1 MQCMLVDSMVGERDD
16 VQALLDEN
24 AALRRRLVELESREV
39 TADAEFL
46 QSLLSALPAFVI
58 RAGPD
63 LDIRFLNRY
72 AAGFSPDDAVGRSV
86 LDFLDPEQR
95 AQDMQRVQEVL
106 ASGLPQRYQ
115 VRGMGDHG
123 KLVDYETIVAPVAET
138 DGRRGLVFVAFDVTE
153 RAERQRALAQSQARL
168 ELAVEA
174 TGIGLWSWDS
184 ATGKVE
190 WSERMHEI
198 MGRSEPLDPTAY
210 VQVAVHPEDR
220 PNVQAAML
228 AMQAGERSRWIS
240 HRIVRADGEVR
251 WIIPCVSLTRDAEG
265 HGVRIIGGN
274 LDVTQIHALEER
286 VGQAERMESL
296 GTLTAGVAHNFN
308 NLLAVIRASLD
319 LIAAQVTDEARA
331 AHADALHATDRA
343 AEVVRQLMTFAGKRR
358 AARPEQRSLAE
369 LAGAAVRLCRRSFGV
384 AVPIDFETS
393 PQVPLVSCEPGE
405 LEQVLV
411 NLLVN
416 ARDAV
421 IEERPPEPKIGVAVD
436 IVEQVPEALLAARGA
451 TRGRFAR
458 VVVTDNGAGMQENV
472 QKRVFDPFFSTKGP
486 GRGTG
491 LGLAMSWAVVRSLG
505 GTIACDSAPQRG
517 TRFSVYLPLVD
528 QPHEPAKPVP
538 NTQVGAKPLCV
549 LLVDDDEFV
558 RRVIVRVLQHACHVT
573 IEAATAAEALQQ
585 ASRHPEVEVVLLDQS
600 LPDARGI
607 QIVPALRE
615 CLPEAKI
622 YLFTGDDVPD
632 EELRLVEGLLSKPLS
647 AERLLATLAALRKA
661 SDPAR

>member
-1 MQCMLVDSMVGERDD
+1 MLDPSMVGERDD
-16 VQALLDEN
+16 VQALLDDN
-24 AALRRRLVELESREV
+24 AALRRRLAELESRAV
-39 TADAEFL
+39 AADAEFL

-58 RAGPD
+58 RVGPE

-72 AAGFSPDDAVGRSV
+72 AAGFAPEDAVGRTV
-86 LDFLDPEQR
+86 FEFLDPAQRGQDEQR
-95 AQDMQRVQEVL
+95 IQEVL
-106 ASGLPQRYQ
+106 ASGVAQRYQ

-138 DGRRGLVFVAFDVTE
+138 DGRRGLVFVAFDVT
-153 RAERQRALAQSQARL
+153 AQADRQRALTQSQARL

-184 ATGKVE
+184 TTGKVE
-190 WSERMHEI
+190 WSERMHQI
-198 MGRSEPLDPTAY
+198 MGRSEPLDPSAY
-210 VQVAVHPEDR
+210 VRVAVHPEDR
-220 PNVQAAML
+220 ASVQAAMEK
-228 AMQAGERSRWIS
+228 MQAGEHSRWIS
-240 HRIVRADGEVR
+240 HRIVREDGEVR
-251 WIIPCVSLTRDAEG
+251 WIIPCVSVTRDAEG
-265 HGVRIIGGN
+265 RGVRIIGGN
-274 LDVTQIHALEER
+274 LDVTQINTLEER
-286 VGQAERMESL
+286 VRQAERMESL

-343 AEVVRQLMTFAGKRR
+343 AEVVQQLMTFAGKRR
-358 AARPEQRSLAE
+358 TAQPEQRSLGE

-384 AVPIDFETS
+384 AVPIDLGASTES
-393 PQVPLVSCEPGE
+393 PLVSCEPGE

-411 NLLVN
+411 NLLIN

-421 IEERPPEPKIGVAVD
+421 IEARPPDPKIGVSIDVVD
-436 IVEQVPEALLAARGA
+436 QMPEALLAARG
-451 TRGRFAR
+451 TGRGRFAR
-458 VVVTDNGAGMQENV
+458 VVVTDNGAGIEESV

-505 GTIACDSAPQRG
+505 GTITCDSAPQRG
-517 TRFSVYLPLVD
+517 TRFSVYLPLADV
-528 QPHEPAKPVP
+528 QRKLVEPAP
-538 NTQVGAKPLCV
+538 NAAVGGTPLCV

-558 RRVIVRVLQHACHVT
+558 RRVIRRVLQHGCHVT
-573 IEAATAAEALQQ
+573 IEAASATEALEL
-585 ASRHPEVEVVLLDQS
+585 AAHHPEVEVVLLDQS
-600 LPDARGI
+600 LPDGRGI
-607 QIVPALRE
+607 QIVPALRQH
-615 CLPEAKI
+615 LPQAKI

-647 AERLLATLAALRKA
+647 AERLLGTLAALRKA
-661 SDPAR
+661 PG